1 MGTEKNII
9 MKRSFNFW
17 SLMLLILVL
26 PLSSF
31 SQGVGIPSKK
41 WGLGFGNLTTFT
53 GLRFNV
59 IDENIESIKGV
70 NVTVWVPKSFDNQTG
85 SFYGLGIGL
94 PMAMGPENRYGASFA
109 LFAVGATEDV
119 MGLNIAGL
127 AVGGNNVYGINLAGL
142 AVGSGED
149 LWGLNVAGLAVGSG
163 SNVSGIN
170 IGGLAVGSG
179 NNLSGLSAAILG
191 VGAGNNVSGV
201 TVGIVAA
208 GAGNKMTGLNV
219 GGLAVGA
226 GSKLH
231 GINIGGLAAGA
242 GESVIGLNAS
252 LLAVGSGGT
261 LAGITIA
268 GLAAGAPTV
277 KGLTIALAAGGE
289 NVTGITIA
297 PAYFRITN
305 EGHND
310 KIPTMTGVS
319 ISAFNHIQGVQ
330 KGLTIG
336 IFNYAHKVKGLQL
349 GLLNYNRANPKGLRW
364 LPILNAGFG
373 KKG

>member
-1 MGTEKNII
+1 
-9 MKRSFNFW
+9 MKRRLNF
-17 SLMLLILVL
+17 LVIILLVLVL

-41 WGLGFGNLTTFT
+41 WGLGFGNLPNFT
-53 GLRFNV
+53 GIRLNV
-59 IDENIESIKGV
+59 IDEDVESIKGV
-70 NVTVWVPKSFDNQTG
+70 NITAWVPNSFDNQSG

-119 MGLNIAGL
+119 MGLNIGGL
-127 AVGGNNVYGINLAGL
+127 AVGGNNVYGVNVGGL
-142 AVGSGED
+142 AVGSGEE
-149 LWGLNVAGLAVGSG
+149 LWGVNVGGLAVGAG
-163 SNVSGIN
+163 GNVSGIN

-179 NNLSGLSAAILG
+179 E
-191 VGAGNNVSGV
+191 NVSGI
-201 TVGIVAA
+201 TVGGFAA
-208 GAGNKMTGLNV
+208 GAGKKMTGLNV
-219 GGLAVGA
+219 GGLALGA
-226 GSKLH
+226 GEKLI
-231 GINIGGLAAGA
+231 GINVGGLAAGA
-242 GESVIGLNAS
+242 GKKVIGLNVS
-252 LLAVGSGGT
+252 ILAVGSGET

-277 KGLTIALAAGGE
+277 KGLTIAMAAGGE
-289 NVTGITIA
+289 KVTGITVA
-297 PAYFRITN
+297 PAYFRIMN
-305 EGHND
+305 EGNRD
-310 KIPTMTGVS
+310 ITPTMTGVS

-336 IFNYAHKVKGLQL
+336 IFNYAHKVKGLQI
-349 GLLNYNRANPKGLRW
+349 GLLNYNRSNPKGLRW

>member
-1 MGTEKNII
+1 
-9 MKRSFNFW
+9 
-17 SLMLLILVL
+17 MLLILVL

-31 SQGVGIPSKK
+31 SQGVGIPSAT

-70 NVTVWVPKSFDNQTG
+70 NITAWVPKSFDSLTG
-85 SFYGLGIGL
+85 SFYGLGVGL
-94 PMAMGPENRYGASFA
+94 PMAMGTENRYGASFA

-127 AVGGNNVYGINLAGL
+127 AVGGNNVYGINIAGL

-163 SNVSGIN
+163 DNVSGIN

-191 VGAGNNVSGV
+191 VGAGNNVSGI
-201 TVGIVAA
+201 TVGILAA
-208 GAGNKMTGLNV
+208 GAGNNMKGLNI

-242 GESVIGLNAS
+242 GESVIGLNVS

-261 LAGITIA
+261 LAGITVA

-289 NVTGITIA
+289 QVKGITIA

-305 EGHND
+305 EGYSD
-310 KIPTMTGVS
+310 KTPTMTGVS
-319 ISAFNHIQGVQ
+319 ISAFNHIQGEQ

-336 IFNYAHKVKGLQL
+336 IFNYAYKVRGLQL
-349 GLLNYNRANPKGLRW
+349 GLLNYNRSNPKGLRW

-373 KKG
+373 K

>member
-1 MGTEKNII
+1 
-9 MKRSFNFW
+9 MKRGLKFW
-17 SLMLLILVL
+17 SIVALALAL

-31 SQGVGIPSKK
+31 SQEGVGIPSKK

-53 GLRFNV
+53 GLRLNI
-59 IDENIESIKGV
+59 IDDDIESIKGV
-70 NVTVWVPKSFDNQTG
+70 NITAWVPKSFDNQSG
-85 SFYGLGIGL
+85 DFYGLGIGL

-119 MGLNIAGL
+119 MGFNIGGL
-127 AVGGNNVYGINLAGL
+127 AVGGNNVYG
-142 AVGSGED
+142 V
-149 LWGLNVAGLAVGSG
+149 
-163 SNVSGIN
+163 N

-179 NNLSGLSAAILG
+179 EKLR
-191 VGAGNNVSGV
+191 
-201 TVGIVAA
+201 GI
-208 GAGNKMTGLNV
+208 NV

-226 GSKLH
+226 GGNVSGVNVGGLAVGSGKNLS
-231 GINIGGLAAGA
+231 GITIGGFAAGAGRKMTGLNIGGLAVGA
-242 GESVIGLNAS
+242 GEKLVGVNIGGLGVGAGEKVIGLNVS
-252 LLAVGSGGT
+252 ILAVGSGET
-261 LAGITIA
+261 LAGVTIA

-289 NVTGITIA
+289 KVTGITLA

-305 EGHND
+305 EGNSD
-310 KIPTMTGVS
+310 IIPTMTGVS
-319 ISAFNHIQGVQ
+319 ISAFNHIEGVQ

-336 IFNYAHKVKGLQL
+336 IFNYAHKVKGLQV
-349 GLLNYNRANPKGLRW
+349 GLLNYNKSNPKGLRW